1 MGRSS
6 QSRAKLL
13 DAMVGLMWSR
23 SYGSLTIDLI
33 CETAQVKK
41 GSFYYFFDS
50 KVALAI
56 AAMDHIWEY
65 LQPKLDEMFS
75 PSKPPL
81 KRLLSITEHAYLK
94 TKEVAQKEGRVLGCP
109 YFNIGAEIS
118 TLEPQLAERVNSLLA
133 RYVRYF
139 ETAIRDAHAEG
150 SVPDM
155 DTDEAARIVFNLYEG
170 MLTQARMKNDPEV
183 LRDLPV
189 ATARILKIESLA

>member
-1 MGRSS
+1 
-6 QSRAKLL
+6 
-13 DAMVGLMWSR
+13 MVELMWSR

-56 AAMDHIWEY
+56 EAMDHIWNQ

-81 KRLLSITEHAYLK
+81 ERLLSITEHAYTK
-94 TKEVAQKEGRVLGCP
+94 TKEIAHKEGRVLGCP
-109 YFNIGAEIS
+109 YFNVGAEIS
-118 TLEPQLAERVNSLLA
+118 TLEPQLAEKVNSLLA
-133 RYVRYF
+133 LYVRYF

-150 SVPDM
+150 SIPSIDVN
-155 DTDEAARIVFNLYEG
+155 EAARIAFNLYEG
-170 MLTQARMKNDPEV
+170 MLTQARMKNDAEV
-183 LRDLPV
+183 LRDLPI